1 MTKYISEIVDEAIKS
16 ETEEDA
22 VAVLRENNRPQLR
35 NILQFAVI
43 PKSKKRTFEQV
54 EYTPDG
60 APIGMNPTNLYKT
73 ERQLYLF
80 KAGTTT
86 PVDHLN
92 RVLIQL
98 LEGMCEEECKTFLA
112 TINGTLLTGNLNKS
126 VIKQA
131 FPEIVFDESIDSS
144 DNEEHEQKTAAAKDR
159 EIANLKRI
167 HGWEEGAD
175 DAEIDNAKR
184 EIGKRIDDAEKE
196 EISTEEAPKKRGP
209 GRPPGAKNKK
219 KTKITK
225 NAKRKITPKKKDVAD
240 VAGRPSNS
248 TTNHTDS
255 PTGRSVAGEQSQ
267 QTEEATETPP
277 SKVANRPASSTAG
290 LG

>member
-1 MTKYISEIVDEAIKS
+1 MTKFISEIVDEAIKS
-16 ETEEDA
+16 ETEADA
-22 VAVLRENNRPQLR
+22 IAVLRENNRPQLR
-35 NILQFAVI
+35 NMLQFAVM
-43 PKSKKRTFEQV
+43 PKSKKHTFEQV
-54 EYTPDG
+54 EYTPDD
-60 APIGMNPTNLYKT
+60 APIGMNPTNLYKA

-80 KAGTTT
+80 KVGMTT
-86 PVDHLN
+86 PVDHLK
-92 RVLIQL
+92 RVLIQV
-98 LEGMCEEECKTFLA
+98 LEGMCKEESATLLA

-144 DNEEHEQKTAAAKDR
+144 DNEDYDKFFGETQFKKDR

-196 EISTEEAPKKRGP
+196 EVSTEEPPKKRGP

-219 KTKITK
+219 KTKTTK
-225 NAKRKITPKKKDVAD
+225 KRKITPKKKDVPD
-240 VAGRPSNS
+240 VSRRPSSSVGNLTS
-248 TTNHTDS
+248 DS
-255 PTGRSVAGEQSQ
+255 ERGSITREEPQA
-267 QTEEATETPP
+267 EEATETPS